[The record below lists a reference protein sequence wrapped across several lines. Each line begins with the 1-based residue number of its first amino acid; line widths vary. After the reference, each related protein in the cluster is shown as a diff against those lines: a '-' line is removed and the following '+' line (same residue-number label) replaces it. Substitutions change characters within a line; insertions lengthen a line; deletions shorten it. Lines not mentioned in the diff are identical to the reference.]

1 MARRTA
7 LGVLSVPPAMAHVTA
22 CVFLL
27 DIAVVRYALPSKVSL
42 WRDLKDL
49 EVDGVRVVIANA
61 TVPQRTQREKRA

>member
-1 MARRTA
+1 
-7 LGVLSVPPAMAHVTA
+7 MAHVTA